1 MTDLQK
7 AGVGKRIM
15 AAIFDGILVVT
26 LAVGLAAL
34 LSLCFGYDV
43 EVDRYASILSGYEEQ
58 YEVDIEA
65 ATTDMT
71 AAELEAHNKKLEA
84 VQTALYQNAEFM
96 TLYTKLTNMQ
106 LLMLTFSPLGALLL
120 LELMI
125 PLLLGNGQ
133 TIGKKIFGIGLMHIE
148 GIRVTGKQVFI
159 RAILG
164 KYSVELMLPVY
175 IAMMTFTGGLGI
187 VGLVLLAVLL
197 IAQIV
202 CVIITR
208 TNALIHDIFAST
220 VAVDL
225 SSQRI
230 FEDIEDR
237 DNYIKALHAEQAAR
251 AVY

>member
-7 AGVGKRIM
+7 AGLGKRIM
-15 AAIFDGILVVT
+15 AAIFDGVLVVT

-43 EVDRYASILSGYEEQ
+43 EVERYASIMNGYEEQ
-58 YEVDIEA
+58 YDVDIEA
-65 ATTDMT
+65 STTDMT
-71 AAELEAHNKKLEA
+71 AAELEAHNEKLDA
-84 VQTALYQNAEFM
+84 VYTALSQNAEFM
-96 TLYTKLTNMQ
+96 ALYSKLSNMR
-106 LLMLTFSPLGALLL
+106 LLMLSFAPLGALLL
-120 LELMI
+120 MELLI
-125 PLLLGNGQ
+125 PLILGNGQ
-133 TIGKKIFGIGLMHIE
+133 TVGKKIFGIGLMHIE
-148 GIRVTGKQVFI
+148 GIRVAGKQVFI

-164 KYSVELMLPVY
+164 KYSVELMLPIY
-175 IAMMTFTGGLGI
+175 IGMMTFTGGLGI

-202 CVIITR
+202 CVAITR
-208 TNALIHDIFAST
+208 TNAPIHDIFAST

-237 DNYIKALHAEQAAR
+237 DNYIKALHAEHAAR
-251 AVY
+251 ADH